1 MGLIGKIIKWGN
13 EPLEQKFFQA
23 IRDMDGQVKDCASR
37 WHATYLNLNNSHEHN
52 MLLLNEIKQ
61 ELSDAESKILFIY
74 IEDPNFKTIIKK
86 VEEAKEKIMERE
98 EIWHELREKNINI
111 SYEKLTRLRMLETEC
126 AKYGGDRSAYMQY
139 IEDKLTEMK
148 VEKKVEDENKR
159 VQSLKH
165 NIEVQEKLLEVTNK
179 DVVRKSTQ
187 QLSR

>member
-1 MGLIGKIIKWGN
+1 
-13 EPLEQKFFQA
+13 
-23 IRDMDGQVKDCASR
+23 
-37 WHATYLNLNNSHEHN
+37 
-52 MLLLNEIKQ
+52 
-61 ELSDAESKILFIY
+61 
-74 IEDPNFKTIIKK
+74 
-86 VEEAKEKIMERE
+86 
-98 EIWHELREKNINI
+98 
-111 SYEKLTRLRMLETEC
+111 
-126 AKYGGDRSAYMQY
+126 MQY